1 MCSNSLLEAPAAD
14 LGQFKRVKRAQ
25 LCCFNLKAVISSNSN
40 EKSAHMCIMR
50 KKLNVAC
57 TTTTASVNVITF
69 NWRQRTSFIT
79 PNACEPTNAAIC
91 DNQA

>member
-1 MCSNSLLEAPAAD
+1 M
-14 LGQFKRVKRAQ
+14 G
-25 LCCFNLKAVISSNSN
+25 
-40 EKSAHMCIMR
+40 
-50 KKLNVAC
+50 KKLNAAC

-91 DNQA
+91 DNQAQYMQVDMCICVWLCIYVYTYIYVTCVYASN